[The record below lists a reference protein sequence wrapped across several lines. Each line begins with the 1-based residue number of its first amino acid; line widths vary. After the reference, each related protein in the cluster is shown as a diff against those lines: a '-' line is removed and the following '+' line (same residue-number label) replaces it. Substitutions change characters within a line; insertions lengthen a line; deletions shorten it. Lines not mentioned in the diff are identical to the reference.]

1 MIEESVPAKILIVED
16 EALIAHEI
24 RNRLTKMGWEV
35 VGTAFG
41 EEAVELARE
50 TRPDLLLCDI
60 QLRHGLSGI
69 DLSARIQAMMDIPIV
84 FLTAFSDEDTVAKA
98 KKVTPF
104 GYIIKPVEN
113 RDLQITIEMAL
124 YKFRVEKELK
134 EKQQL
139 LETAL
144 ACIGNALIFLDQEG
158 KIININQDAR
168 ELLGR
173 DLDTGEVWR
182 QVLGE
187 RSSVVGNVK
196 SALRD
201 KNLTKLPPFLMQRA
215 PGTTK
220 LVDGIVG
227 PMEEGAV
234 LILRDLGDIE
244 DPVKLGATEIYDRLG
259 SGQLSPS
266 ESSFC
271 QVLISPDGATSA

>member
-1 MIEESVPAKILIVED
+1 VTEEPARAKILIVED

-24 RNRLTKMGWEV
+24 RQRLTKMGWDV

-41 EEAVELARE
+41 EEAVELALE
-50 TRPDLLLCDI
+50 TRPDLLLSDI

-69 DLSARIQAMMDIPIV
+69 DLAEKIQTLMDIPIV
-84 FLTAFSDEDTVAKA
+84 FLTAFSDEDTVARA
-98 KKVTPF
+98 KTVTPF

-173 DLDTGEVWR
+173 E
-182 QVLGE
+182 
-187 RSSVVGNVK
+187 K
-196 SALRD
+196 C
-201 KNLTKLPPFLMQRA
+201 
-215 PGTTK
+215 
-220 LVDGIVG
+220 
-227 PMEEGAV
+227 
-234 LILRDLGDIE
+234 
-244 DPVKLGATEIYDRLG
+244 AT
-259 SGQLSPS
+259 
-266 ESSFC
+266 
-271 QVLISPDGATSA
+271 